1 MNVCFPS
8 NCRRNTQKQSIQFK
22 ESEREGIENCE
33 FFQDAKARIDDY
45 VNIIKCAIN
54 INYSQSHIFA
64 GVYIFAISTYA
75 TRHFNPTEYTYWALC
90 FPVDATITT
99 TKSEIWIFSHS
110 KVEYW
115 ASNGADKLQYIF
127 FCFFSNDDEH
137 CIWVVVCGVVE
148 RVRKERDYPAINK
161 NNAHSEHKKFT
172 REEEEKIN

>member
-22 ESEREGIENCE
+22 EREREGIENCE
-33 FFQDAKARIDDY
+33 FFQDAKARFDDY

-64 GVYIFAISTYA
+64 AFTFSQYPYTLRVTSTRQHIQHIGEFFSRW
-75 TRHFNPTEYTYWALC
+75 RHNNNNKERNM
-90 FPVDATITT
+90 
-99 TKSEIWIFSHS
+99 IFSHS

-115 ASNGADKLQYIF
+115 ASNGADKLQF
-127 FCFFSNDDEH
+127 FLLLFEWRRTLYLSGGMWC
-137 CIWVVVCGVVE
+137 CE
-148 RVRKERDYPAINK
+148 RVRKERDYPAKNK

-172 REEEEKIN
+172 REEEGKIN